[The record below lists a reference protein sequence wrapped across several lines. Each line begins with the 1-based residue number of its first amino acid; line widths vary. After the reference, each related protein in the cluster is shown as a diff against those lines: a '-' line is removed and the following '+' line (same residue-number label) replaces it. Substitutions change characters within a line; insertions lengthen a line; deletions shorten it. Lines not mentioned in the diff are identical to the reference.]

1 MLTTIFV
8 EFWDKRASPSFA
20 QYWDD
25 NNKIFAIE
33 FDEFRSVLKVKQCA
47 LGWTFVKI
55 WAC

>member
-20 QYWDD
+20 QYWD